1 MNSQKTGILKRVPG
15 FSCFLLHTWEKMLI
29 LAGNTAQNGVL

>member
-1 MNSQKTGILKRVPG
+1 MISAKTGHSGNRCPV
-15 FSCFLLHTWEKMLI
+15 LLQYWEKMLI